1 MKKDSSTLLLT
12 GGSGGIGKA
21 TVDLFASRGWQVYE
35 LSRSGVSSEGIVH
48 IPCDVASPEQVQ
60 RAVSEVLQMTDHINV
75 VISNAGMGISGPVE
89 FTSVEDAKKQFDV
102 NFFGALYLVQTVLP
116 TLRQQQYG
124 RIIFTS
130 SVAAILSVPYQAL
143 YSASKAALNAMAL
156 ALANEVRPFHI
167 QVSCLMPGD
176 VATGFT
182 AARLKETVG
191 ADVYPRAEQA
201 VAAMEKDE
209 QNGMSAKKMATAL
222 WRIATSRYPAP
233 LNVGGWQYRIFCILD
248 RILPKRVVNRI
259 EGMMYS

>member
-1 MKKDSSTLLLT
+1 MNTSRTLLLT

-21 TVDLFASRGWQVYE
+21 TAELFAARGWQVYE
-35 LSRSGVSSEGIVH
+35 LSRHGSSYDRVVH
-48 IPCDVASPEQVQ
+48 VDCDVTSPEQVH
-60 RAVSEVLQMTDHINV
+60 RAVDEVLRQTDHIDV

-89 FTSVEDAKKQFDV
+89 FTPVEEAKRQFDV
-102 NFFGALYLVQTVLP
+102 NFFGALYLVQAVLP
-116 TLRQQQYG
+116 TLRNQQRG

-130 SVAAILSVPYQAL
+130 SVAAVLSVPYQSL

-156 ALANEVRPFHI
+156 ALANEVRPYHI

-182 AARLKETVG
+182 SARAKGTAGL
-191 ADVYPRAEQA
+191 DVYPCAEQA

-209 QNGMSAKKMATAL
+209 QHGMSAKKMATAL
-222 WRIATSRYPAP
+222 WRIATSRFPAP
-233 LNVGGWQYRIFCILD
+233 LNVGGWQYKIFCLLD

>member
-1 MKKDSSTLLLT
+1 M
-12 GGSGGIGKA
+12 
-21 TVDLFASRGWQVYE
+21 YE
-35 LSRSGVSSEGIVH
+35 LSRHGSSYTGVVH
-48 IPCDVASPEQVQ
+48 IDCDVTSPEQVHQ
-60 RAVSEVLQMTDHINV
+60 TVDEVLRQTDHIDV

-89 FTSVEDAKKQFDV
+89 FTPVEEAKRQFDV
-102 NFFGALYLVQTVLP
+102 NFFGAFYLVQAVLP
-116 TLRQQQYG
+116 VLRRQQCG

-130 SVAAILSVPYQAL
+130 SVAAVLSVPYQSF

-156 ALANEVRPFHI
+156 ALANEVRPYHI
-167 QVSCLMPGD
+167 HVSCLMPGD

-182 AARLKETVG
+182 AARSKGTAG

-209 QNGMSAKKMATAL
+209 RNGMSAKKMATAL
-222 WRIATSRYPAP
+222 WRIATSRFPAP
-233 LNVGGWQYRIFCILD
+233 LHVGGWQYKVFCFLD

>member
-1 MKKDSSTLLLT
+1 MNTSRTLLLT

-21 TVDLFASRGWQVYE
+21 TAGLFASRGWQVYE
-35 LSRSGVSSEGIVH
+35 LSRHGSSYAGVTHITCDVSS
-48 IPCDVASPEQVQ
+48 SEQV
-60 RAVSEVLQMTDHINV
+60 RNAVDEVMQLTDHIDV

-89 FTSVEDAKKQFDV
+89 FTPVEEAKRQFDV
-102 NFFGALYLVQTVLP
+102 NFFGALSLVQAVLP
-116 TLRQQQYG
+116 VLRRQMYG

-130 SVAAILSVPYQAL
+130 SVAAVLSVPYQSM

-156 ALANEVRPFHI
+156 ALANEVRSYHI

-182 AARLKETVG
+182 SARAKGTEG

-209 QNGMSAKKMATAL
+209 QNGMSAEKMATAL
-222 WRIATSRYPAP
+222 WRIAISRFPAP
-233 LNVGGWQYRIFCILD
+233 LNVGGWQYKIFCFLD

>member
-1 MKKDSSTLLLT
+1 MKNDSSTLLLT

-21 TVDLFASRGWQVYE
+21 TAEWFVSRGWQVYE
-35 LSRSGVSSEGIVH
+35 LSRHGVSSEGIVH
-48 IPCDVASPEQVQ
+48 IPCDVTSPEQVQ
-60 RAVSEVLQMTDHINV
+60 RAVSEVLQMTDHIDV

-89 FTSVEDAKKQFDV
+89 FVSVEDAKQQFDV
-102 NFFGALYLVQTVLP
+102 NFFGALYLVQAVLP
-116 TLRQQQYG
+116 TLRKQHRG

-167 QVSCLMPGD
+167 EVSCLLPGD

-182 AARLKETVG
+182 AARLKETAG

-222 WRIATSRYPAP
+222 WRIATSRFPAP
-233 LNVGGWQYRIFCILD
+233 LNVGGWQYKIFCILD

>member
-1 MKKDSSTLLLT
+1 LKTYQPTLLLT

-21 TVDLFASRGWQVYE
+21 TAELFASHGWKVYE
-35 LSRSGVSSEGIVH
+35 LSRHGNSYGSVVH
-48 IPCDVASPEQVQ
+48 IHCDVTQPEQVQ
-60 RAVSEVLQMTDHINV
+60 HAVEEVLQLTDHIDV

-89 FTSVEDAKKQFDV
+89 FTPVEDAKRQFDV
-102 NFFGALYLVQTVLP
+102 NFFGALYLVQAVLP
-116 TLRQQQYG
+116 ILRKQQRG

-130 SVAAILSVPYQAL
+130 SVAAVLSVPYQSM

-156 ALANEVRPFHI
+156 ALANEVRLFNI
-167 QVSCLMPGD
+167 DVACLLPGD

-182 AARLKETVG
+182 SARIKGTVG
-191 ADVYPRAEQA
+191 NDVYPHAEQA

-222 WRIATSRYPAP
+222 WRIAISRFPAP
-233 LNVGGWQYRIFCILD
+233 LNVGGWQYKIFCFLD
-248 RILPKRVVNRI
+248 RILPKRLVNRI